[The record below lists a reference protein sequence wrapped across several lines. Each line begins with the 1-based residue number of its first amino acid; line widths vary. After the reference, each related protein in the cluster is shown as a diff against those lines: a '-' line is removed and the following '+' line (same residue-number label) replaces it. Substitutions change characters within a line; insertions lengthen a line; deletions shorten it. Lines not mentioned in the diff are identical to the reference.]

1 MAKRRPDKKLDFQGN
16 HFGKQ
21 ECVFPVVIWS
31 EFRMGPILILILRAP
46 KIEQFFQLMTTKTS
60 RKQVLQT

>member
-1 MAKRRPDKKLDFQGN
+1 MRLSDGHLVRIP
-16 HFGKQ
+16 H
-21 ECVFPVVIWS
+21 
-31 EFRMGPILILILRAP
+31 GPILILILRAP